1 MDDGSFASRVKN
13 AMKAVPMKAMK
24 AVPMKAGA
32 KKVMK
37 AVPMKKAAPKK
48 VMKARGGR

>member
-32 KKVMK
+32 KK